1 MAYVYNATTNRYFMD
16 DIEITK
22 DEYTQGVAKIKE
34 AFAYALKKFQGET
47 VEIPTELV
55 ELVEMQI
62 AALEANIPNEMEE
75 LTETEEKALA
85 YDILMGVAE

>member
-1 MAYVYNATTNRYFMD
+1 MAFIYNATTNRYFMD
-16 DIEITK
+16 DVEITK
-22 DEYTQGVAKIKE
+22 EEYTQGVAKTKE
-34 AFAYALKKFQGET
+34 AFGYALKKIQGET